1 MNLYQTR
8 EAIRQE
14 MAKPQPDEARIT
26 QLIQQRD
33 ALVAAEQPAK
43 PLTGSE
49 WDAQM
54 LQATHA

>member
-14 MAKPQPDEARIT
+14 MSEPNPDQARIT
-26 QLIQQRD
+26 QLIQQRE
-33 ALVAAEQPAK
+33 ALLAAEQPAK

>member
-14 MAKPQPDEARIT
+14 MSEPNPDQERIT
-26 QLIQQRD
+26 QLIRQRE
-33 ALVAAEQPAK
+33 ALLAAEQPVK

-49 WDAQM
+49 WNAQM
-54 LQATHA
+54 LEATHA